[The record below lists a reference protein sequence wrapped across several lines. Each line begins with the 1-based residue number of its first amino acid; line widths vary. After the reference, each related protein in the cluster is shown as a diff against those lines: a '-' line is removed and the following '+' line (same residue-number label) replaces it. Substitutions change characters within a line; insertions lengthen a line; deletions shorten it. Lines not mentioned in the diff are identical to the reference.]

1 MTEHNISAIIAL
13 LFRTLRMKHP
23 LIKKAAKFAAKAHG
37 DISHRRKY
45 TNEPYIVHPAQVAH
59 MVSKVTDDVVMIAAA
74 WLHDTVEDT
83 PVSIED
89 IRREFGN
96 EVAELVD
103 DLSDVAKPED
113 GNRAVRNEINR
124 KHTAT
129 ASPRAKTIK
138 LADLIDNTKSIV
150 EHDHDFAI
158 VYLKEKELVLEVL
171 TEGDQTLY
179 NMCSESLIQSKLQ
192 LLDQL

>member
-1 MTEHNISAIIAL
+1 
-13 LFRTLRMKHP
+13 MKHP

-37 DISHRRKY
+37 DIGHRRKY
-45 TNEPYIVHPAQVAH
+45 TNEPYIVHPAQVAM
-59 MVSKVTDDVVMIAAA
+59 MVSKFTDDVAMIAAA

-83 PVSIED
+83 PVTIDD
-89 IRREFGN
+89 IRREFGDD
-96 EVAELVD
+96 VGDLVS

-113 GNRAVRNEINR
+113 GNRAARNEINR
-124 KHTAT
+124 QHTAG

-150 EHDHDFAI
+150 EHDHNFAI
-158 VYLKEKELVLEVL
+158 VYLKEKELLLEVL